1 MDTMPQ
7 AKRKLLSA
15 FASPSMN
22 NNVLKP
28 VNNNSGARGNGK
40 PLLNKSLGLKVYNV
54 GSFIKRRPKSR
65 KNMIQKRNS
74 MTKNKIP
81 PIVIQNTTEDL
92 TLHSSSPFYLF

>member
-28 VNNNSGARGNGK
+28 VNNNSGARPLPRK

-65 KNMIQKRNS
+65 KSMI
-74 MTKNKIP
+74 
-81 PIVIQNTTEDL
+81 
-92 TLHSSSPFYLF
+92 